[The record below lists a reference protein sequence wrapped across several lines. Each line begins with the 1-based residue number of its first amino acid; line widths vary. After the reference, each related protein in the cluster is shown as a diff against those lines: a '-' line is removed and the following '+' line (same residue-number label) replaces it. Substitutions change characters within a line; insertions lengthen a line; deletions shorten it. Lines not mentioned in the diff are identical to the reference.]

1 MTAAELATRHDTTVL
16 APVADYSP
24 SVANLV
30 EWADAAR
37 AAHTIAESLVK
48 TSFVPKQFRDK
59 PHEATAAILSGT
71 EVGLSPMAALRSFD
85 IIDGTAAA
93 RAATLRAIVQ
103 SRGHDIWLV
112 ESNEHR
118 CIMEGQR
125 AGSSRV
131 QRSVWTIDRAQKLRL
146 TGKDNWQKQPIA
158 MLVARA
164 TSEIA
169 RMVASD
175 AILGIPY
182 STEELRDGAAD
193 VLAVENNAA
202 PATPRTARR
211 RAKAEA
217 PPMPEPDADTAH
229 TVQTDTAGPDM
240 PEPDV
245 EPDTGRMDTTP
256 GSVTRDQ
263 QRHMFALA
271 SDLGMDGEEQRDE
284 RLAYASEV
292 IGRTLTS
299 SNDLSVAEASQV
311 IDRMIAWK
319 DQNEPPEPAADGAP

>member
-1 MTAAELATRHDTTVL
+1 MTAELATRHDGAQL
-16 APVADYSP
+16 APVPDYTP
-24 SVANLV
+24 GVASLV

-37 AAHTIAESLVK
+37 AAHAIAESLVK

-93 RAATLRAIVQ
+93 RAATLRAVVQ
-103 SRGHDIWLV
+103 SRGHDIWVV
-112 ESNEHR
+112 ESTESR

-131 QRSVWTIDRAQKLRL
+131 QRSVWTIDRAQKLGV
-146 TGKDNWQKQPIA
+146 TSKDNWRKQPTA

-182 STEELRDGAAD
+182 SVEELRDGVAD
-193 VLAVENNAA
+193 VVTVENEAQV
-202 PATPRTARR
+202 PRTARR
-211 RAKAEA
+211 RAVKAA
-217 PPMPEPDADTAH
+217 PPPVPEPDLD
-229 TVQTDTAGPDM
+229 
-240 PEPDV
+240 EPAEDDRPRS
-245 EPDTGRMDTTP
+245 EEQHRML
-256 GSVTRDQ
+256 
-263 QRHMFALA
+263 FALLGEHGLA
-271 SDLGMDGEEQRDE
+271 SEERRPQ
-284 RLAYASEV
+284 RLAWMSDV
-292 IGRTLTS
+292 LGRDVPSSKTLT
-299 SNDLSVAEASQV
+299 VAEASRL
-311 IDRMIAWK
+311 IDAL
-319 DQNEPPEPAADGAP
+319 DPQPDDEPPLDGA